1 MLINDAVKSYGG
13 FVIWLDPVDAAG
25 KQIYIKKPLDRAREQ
40 LMKVKLTRGT
50 LVIPLNSLLSILI
63 MGTVARKGQFSQSI
77 TQNFAVRLPPLGRM
91 YSIRQYLTWNCPQ
104 PTQLYPR
111 NRHIT

>member
-77 TQNFAVRLPPLGRM
+77 TQNCRSLINLKCCCPRVMLLSVCRKDLSRSYQLVR
-91 YSIRQYLTWNCPQ
+91 
-104 PTQLYPR
+104 
-111 NRHIT
+111 